1 MNITKSFGI
10 SLVLALSATS
20 IAAQDHDRHVD
31 ATAEPVEEVDHAAMG
46 HDVPAEPVEEV
57 DHAAMGHDVPAEP
70 VEEVDHAAMGH
81 GVPAEPVEEVDHAA
95 MGHDVPVEPVEEV
108 DHAAMGHGMPASPR
122 SPIPPVTA
130 ADRAAAVRP
139 PGGHPSHDNGVFQFV
154 LLDRLESAWSDG
166 ERSQAWEVEAW
177 RGTDLNRLW
186 LRSEGE
192 RAHGDT
198 EHANVELL
206 YGRSVSPWWDVVAGV
221 RHDFGEGPSQT
232 MAAFGVQG
240 LAPYKFEVA
249 ATAYLGQS
257 GQSALNLGAEYD
269 TLLTNR
275 LILQWNAEA
284 EFWGRDDAERGI
296 GSGLNSIEAGLRLRY
311 EIRREF
317 APYVG
322 VVWERRFGDAADAV
336 ELEGGDASGARV
348 VAGVRF
354 WF

>member
-95 MGHDVPVEPVEEV
+95 MGHDVPAEPFGEV

-122 SPIPPVTA
+122 TPIPPVTA

-139 PGGHPSHDNGVFQFV
+139 QGGHPAHDNGVFQFV

-198 EHANVELL
+198 EQANVELL
-206 YGRSVSPWWDVVAGV
+206 YGRSVTPWWDVVAGV